1 MAHTFSFDVP
11 DDAATA
17 LAKASSLVKGAGGS
31 FAGDENGGTFAGK
44 TPAGDVKGRYQVAG
58 KTVTIEIT
66 DKPFIVP
73 KTLVESKVKEFFGA

>member
-11 DDAATA
+11 DGAETA
-17 LAKASSLVKGAGGS
+17 LAKASSLVTSAGGS
-31 FAGDENGGTFAGK
+31 FAGDTNGGTFAGK
-44 TPAGDVKGRYQVAG
+44 TPVGDVKGRYQVAG

-73 KTLVESKVKEFFGA
+73 KTLVETKVKEFFGA